1 MMRER
6 NELLQI
12 FVLLSCAVGLIA
24 LNILTALGRRLPAPE
39 ITYLAVTVVI
49 LGALYLVSQHGLRN
63 QISAL
68 HCSLKG
74 VQSRENLN
82 LQVAESLAR
91 AIDARDQ
98 MGQGRAEHVRDLS
111 VQIAKTMGLSG
122 EEGEALRTAALLAD
136 IGKLAVPDYILFKPG
151 PLSEEE
157 RRKVK
162 THTIVGAGILS
173 GASLPLAVVQ
183 MVRGHHE
190 WFNGE
195 GYPDEM
201 KGEQIPLGARIL
213 AVADCYNAL
222 VSDRPYRQA
231 FSHRQALTM
240 IQQGAGTQFDPA
252 VVEACLKV
260 LPLAKNEERIG
271 FSFGAH
277 SLPGRM
283 NGKTLSEK
291 QQAAFANIAQA
302 QRELI
307 ALFEIV
313 QTMATSL
320 NMQETM
326 ELLMSKIRKILR
338 FSTGA
343 IFLAEPASARLRAAA
358 TCGLFEDLLRDK
370 VLSWGEGVS
379 GQVAASGRAAPLNAD
394 AKEDFSLLLPET
406 EGAASPL
413 VNALVVP
420 LFNGGQGVWG
430 TISLY
435 QMAGSAFSE
444 DDLRLLNTVAAQAS
458 IAISKAHAFEQTERT
473 ALTDPLTGLPNARHF
488 FLELEQ
494 EMARAVRESRPL
506 SLLMLDIDYFKTIN
520 DTFGHPQGDRIL
532 QEMADIFRQIVR
544 EYDTVARYGG
554 DEFFLLLPGTN
565 NKQALESAMRI
576 KEAVSLHEPCLGGNK
591 SLRLGVSIGV
601 ATYPGDAT
609 DSKALLAAADKAMYA
624 DKELNRAKTQLME
637 MMGRKSSV

>member
-1 MMRER
+1 M
-6 NELLQI
+6 
-12 FVLLSCAVGLIA
+12 
-24 LNILTALGRRLPAPE
+24 
-39 ITYLAVTVVI
+39 
-49 LGALYLVSQHGLRN
+49 VSTHPTLR
-63 QISAL
+63 
-68 HCSLKG
+68 
-74 VQSRENLN
+74 
-82 LQVAESLAR
+82 
-91 AIDARDQ
+91 
-98 MGQGRAEHVRDLS
+98 
-111 VQIAKTMGLSG
+111 
-122 EEGEALRTAALLAD
+122 
-136 IGKLAVPDYILFKPG
+136 
-151 PLSEEE
+151 
-157 RRKVK
+157 
-162 THTIVGAGILS
+162 
-173 GASLPLAVVQ
+173 
-183 MVRGHHE
+183 
-190 WFNGE
+190 
-195 GYPDEM
+195 
-201 KGEQIPLGARIL
+201 
-213 AVADCYNAL
+213 
-222 VSDRPYRQA
+222 
-231 FSHRQALTM
+231 
-240 IQQGAGTQFDPA
+240 
-252 VVEACLKV
+252 
-260 LPLAKNEERIG
+260 
-271 FSFGAH
+271 
-277 SLPGRM
+277 
-283 NGKTLSEK
+283 
-291 QQAAFANIAQA
+291 
-302 QRELI
+302 
-307 ALFEIV
+307 
-313 QTMATSL
+313 
-320 NMQETM
+320 
-326 ELLMSKIRKILR
+326 
-338 FSTGA
+338 
-343 IFLAEPASARLRAAA
+343 
-358 TCGLFEDLLRDK
+358 
-370 VLSWGEGVS
+370 
-379 GQVAASGRAAPLNAD
+379 AASGRAAPLNAD